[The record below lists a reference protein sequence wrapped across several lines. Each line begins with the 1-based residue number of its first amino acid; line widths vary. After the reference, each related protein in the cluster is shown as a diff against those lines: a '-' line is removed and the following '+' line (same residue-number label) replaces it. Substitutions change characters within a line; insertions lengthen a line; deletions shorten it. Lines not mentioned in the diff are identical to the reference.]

1 MNRLS
6 QVRFPRFWFPVLMSI
21 VFLSSCRSE
30 PKANASQN
38 QAVPVKIEA
47 VRSSLVETS
56 EIFNASLESRQSVDL
71 RPRIEGQVS
80 RIYVRAG
87 DAVKAGDLMMQID
100 PRQQQATTLGSV
112 ASADSALA
120 GMKSAESAVASAQ
133 ATLKTHQA
141 DRVARLAD
149 VKFNQQQFDRFSE
162 LYKSGATN
170 KQTVDQYANSLA
182 AARANLG
189 AVEARIQAQQAE
201 IGARR
206 AEVGRAER
214 TFQQAQA
221 TTDSQK
227 VELEFF
233 RITAPFTGSVG
244 AIPVKEGDFV
254 NTSSRLASLTQN
266 NSLEVNVS
274 VPTEKVKQMR
284 IGTRIDLVN
293 PQEQTLGTGRV
304 FMIAPNVANDTQ
316 TVLVKALVDNAN
328 GALRADQQ
336 LRARVIW
343 QRSPGTLIPTTAI
356 SRIAGQDFVFVA
368 EKDGDKVVA
377 KQKPI
382 KVGIIR
388 GNDQQVLDGLSP
400 GAQIITTGLNKI
412 SDGAAIV
419 NESELSAPKPEE
431 KT

>member
-6 QVRFPRFWFPVLMSI
+6 QVRSPRFWFPVLVSI
-21 VFLSSCRSE
+21 AFLSACRSE

-47 VRSSLVETS
+47 VRSSLVEMG
-56 EIFNASLESRQSVDL
+56 EEFNASLESRQSVDL

-87 DAVKAGDLMMQID
+87 DAVKAGQLIMQID
-100 PRQQQATTLGSV
+100 PRQQQATTLGSA

-120 GMKSAESAVASAQ
+120 GMKSAESAVSSAQ

-149 VKFNQQQFDRFSE
+149 VKFNQQQYDRFSD
-162 LYKSGATN
+162 LYKSGAAN
-170 KQTVDQYANSLA
+170 KQTLDQYANSLA

-189 AVEARIQAQQAE
+189 AVEARIQAQRAE
-201 IGARR
+201 IEARR

-254 NTSSRLASLTQN
+254 NTSSRLAALTQN

-293 PQEQTLGTGRV
+293 LQGQTMGAGRV

-316 TVLVKALVDNAN
+316 TVLVKALVDNAD

-356 SRIAGQDFVFVA
+356 SRIAGQDFVYIA

-388 GNDQQVLDGLSP
+388 GNDQQVLDGVKP
-400 GAQIITTGLNKI
+400 GDQIITTGLTKI
-412 SDGAAIV
+412 SDGAAVV